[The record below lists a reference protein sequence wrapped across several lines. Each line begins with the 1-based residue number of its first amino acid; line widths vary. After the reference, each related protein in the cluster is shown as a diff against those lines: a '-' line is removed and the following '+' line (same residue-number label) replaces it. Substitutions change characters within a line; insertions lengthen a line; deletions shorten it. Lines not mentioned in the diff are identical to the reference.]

1 MKYDIPT
8 MTAEAVSLLK
18 SLISIPSI
26 SREETQAADFLQ
38 NYIEAEGMQTG
49 RKGNNV
55 WCLSPM
61 FDLKKPTILL
71 NSHFLKNH
79 CRNFLRSIRF
89 TFYSYFVVCTHVTF
103 NRNDCIFWVGYSL
116 TFSQLTN

>member
-38 NYIEAEGMQTG
+38 NYIKSRQS
-49 RKGNNV
+49 
-55 WCLSPM
+55 CS
-61 FDLKKPTILL
+61 ILI
-71 NSHFLKNH
+71 ST
-79 CRNFLRSIRF
+79 R
-89 TFYSYFVVCTHVTF
+89 
-103 NRNDCIFWVGYSL
+103 
-116 TFSQLTN
+116 

>member
-38 NYIEAEGMQTG
+38 NYI
-49 RKGNNV
+49 
-55 WCLSPM
+55 CLLYTS
-61 FDLKKPTILL
+61 DAA
-71 NSHFLKNH
+71 
-79 CRNFLRSIRF
+79 
-89 TFYSYFVVCTHVTF
+89 
-103 NRNDCIFWVGYSL
+103 DE
-116 TFSQLTN
+116 

>member
-49 RKGNNV
+49 
-55 WCLSPM
+55 
-61 FDLKKPTILL
+61 
-71 NSHFLKNH
+71 
-79 CRNFLRSIRF
+79 LRHQTLFPLRPVCIPSASI
-89 TFYSYFVVCTHVTF
+89 
-103 NRNDCIFWVGYSL
+103 
-116 TFSQLTN
+116 